1 MKNRTLADATGPTD
15 GRDGGNVVWV
25 YAVTAEVGTDEL
37 SGVTGVAGEPV
48 RAVTDAGLSA
58 VVGTVGDIG
67 HGDKPLT
74 RLLVG
79 LTAIETAGRAH
90 RQVIASLAEENP
102 VVPVQLATVYPDD
115 ATIRRQLAERHT
127 ELAVMVESVTAEHTA
142 LRADV
147 TGLWPP
153 YSFAD
158 TSQL

>member
-90 RQVIASLAEENP
+90 RTPSCRSSWP
-102 VVPVQLATVYPDD
+102 RFTR
-115 ATIRRQLAERHT
+115 TTRRSAGNSPSGTPSSR
-127 ELAVMVESVTAEHTA
+127 
-142 LRADV
+142 
-147 TGLWPP
+147 
-153 YSFAD
+153 
-158 TSQL
+158 